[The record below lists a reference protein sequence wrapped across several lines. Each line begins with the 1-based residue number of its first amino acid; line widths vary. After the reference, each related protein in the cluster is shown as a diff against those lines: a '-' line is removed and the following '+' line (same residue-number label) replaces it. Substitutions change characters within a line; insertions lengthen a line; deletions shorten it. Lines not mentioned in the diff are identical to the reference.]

1 MGLKWKK
8 EKYIV
13 PSTLTDPLV
22 KLFFIKTSA
31 RKLLQN
37 NVFTTRPQQPL
48 YATLSKHQFIH
59 TTTKTLD
66 AIATTKTINLKKR
79 YSKIYQSSQQ
89 ENRYIWQKTSKI
101 STTTMISKK
110 SLIYTRTRKH
120 EQPYQHQNRYILIK
134 KIINKSINNYGFNK
148 KNSHTQ
154 LPTCII
160 NLINTRVDR
169 YILIIKNHQPRYQ
182 QQPWYHQ

>member
-1 MGLKWKK
+1 MRLVHSPLGFISPSPTRDQALSESRFFYHCVGRCWWVVIVFLYFLDVLVWVALLLAKVHGTEVKKK

-89 ENRYIWQKTSKI
+89 ENRYI
-101 STTTMISKK
+101 
-110 SLIYTRTRKH
+110 
-120 EQPYQHQNRYILIK
+120 
-134 KIINKSINNYGFNK
+134 
-148 KNSHTQ
+148 
-154 LPTCII
+154 
-160 NLINTRVDR
+160 
-169 YILIIKNHQPRYQ
+169 
-182 QQPWYHQ
+182 